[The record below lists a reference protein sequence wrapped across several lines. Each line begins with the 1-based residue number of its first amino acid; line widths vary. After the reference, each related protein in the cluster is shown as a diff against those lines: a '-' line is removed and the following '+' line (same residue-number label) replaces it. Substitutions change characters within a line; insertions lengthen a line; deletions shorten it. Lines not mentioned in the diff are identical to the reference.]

1 MTTITE
7 GFEEAVATRMAEAQ
21 ESAPERMRAFL
32 AGVKAERENVA
43 QERIAVDAVHD
54 EEEKRIRADLAETER
69 RQAEARASA
78 DARLD
83 AIMAEV
89 RADKAAIEAALKDAR
104 MRADA
109 ALAANRARRTERLSA
124 IADYDRRLAA
134 SEGEG

>member
-21 ESAPERMRAFL
+21 QSTPERMRAFL

-89 RADKAAIEAALKDAR
+89 RADKAAIEATLKDAR

>member
-21 ESAPERMRAFL
+21 QSTPERMRAFL

-89 RADKAAIEAALKDAR
+89 RADKAAIEATLKDAR

-109 ALAANRARRTERLSA
+109 ALAANRARRTERLAA
-124 IADYDRRLAA
+124 IADYDRRLSA

>member
-21 ESAPERMRAFL
+21 QSTPERMRAFL

-89 RADKAAIEAALKDAR
+89 RADKAAIEATLKDAR

-124 IADYDRRLAA
+124 IASYDRRLAA
-134 SEGEG
+134 SEGER

>member
-21 ESAPERMRAFL
+21 QSTPERMRAFL

-109 ALAANRARRTERLSA
+109 ALAANRARRTERLAA
-124 IADYDRRLAA
+124 IADYDRRLSA